1 MGKIFLLI
9 VLLSS
14 QIAQGQVIEQSN
26 TKSAQELFD
35 YHTLK
40 QKKNKTTAW
49 ILLGSGVAMTVGGIA
64 ILKNNGKEII
74 TDIFTGKKSNSGT
87 GSTLLIIG
95 GGATSLA
102 SIPFFVSASKHGRK
116 ATLSLKRG
124 QNTAVIMAL
133 NRYNYLAVS
142 LKIDF

>member
-49 ILLGSGVAMTVGGIA
+49 ILLGSGVAMTIGGFA
-64 ILKNNGKEII
+64 TLKNDGEKLFRNLL
-74 TDIFTGKKSNSGT
+74 TGKDANAGASAF
-87 GSTLLIIG
+87 LIIG
-95 GGATSLA
+95 GGATTLA

-116 ATLSLKRG
+116 ATISLKRG
-124 QNTAVIMAL
+124 QNAAVIRAL
-133 NRYNYLAVS
+133 DRYNYLAVS